1 MKLYSIVF
9 KVMVGTFLL
18 WSGTTFS
25 QTKHVVTGEVLS
37 PFDGSPIA
45 GAVISATGLSEPV
58 ETDSIGFFSFEVPA
72 LEGFVQ
78 AWAEGFYTGEQTL
91 DKEGPFLFIL
101 IPKQKINYSDLLLLP
116 GRHEAFGKKASK
128 VTNISHKDFAVGAL
142 SLGQGIQ
149 NRIPGLQVVNQSGM
163 PGEGYVFQARGI
175 KSFVSNSSPL
185 IVVNGMPLFP
195 DYSESRVISGY
206 TTDVLKLFSATDIK
220 NVSFLQGAEASVFG
234 SLGANG
240 VLMIETEDA
249 SDLDTR
255 VEYIAQFGVSQK
267 AKHLPVLDRE
277 DYREYIGKMALT
289 RYDDMAVVLQEFPY
303 LKDDPDYFYNYLY
316 NNSTDWQKEI
326 ARPAIIMDN
335 NVRIKGG
342 DAIAKYNLT
351 FGFLDEQG
359 VIDNTGFSRYS
370 MKLNANINVSSRL
383 QLYANMALAYYTNKL
398 QEQGL
403 QRETNPLMVS
413 LFKSPLLHPFQKDF
427 NNVVIP
433 AYAPIRDAEGQ
444 ISVNNAVTN
453 PLALINQSSVESQA
467 YDVLMNAGLKYQL
480 TADWTLSGMVGLFQ
494 NYNRENVFFPGL
506 TERTIMPLAG
516 GLAENTVRL
525 GIGET
530 SNLFY
535 NLNTS
540 YKAAFND
547 AHRMV
552 LTGGLQSAITRR
564 EYDSGSGRNTSS
576 DFFRTLDNVSN
587 IGRSFDGYIEE
598 WVWMNIY
605 ANAAYYYSN
614 LASVGVTAALDGSSS
629 SGRDASRFGVF
640 PSLNAAIYLKNTAF
654 LSDLNWINR
663 LDLRA
668 EAVTTGNSNFS
679 SSIGQYYYYNQ
690 VFRQLSG
697 IVRANVPNTLLEWEK
712 NHTLNAG
719 LDLSVLNH
727 RLDLSMDV
735 YRGVSSDVIFGRQ
748 VSPVLGFP
756 VIMDNVAEIQN
767 QGVELGLQYYVLNR
781 KDYHW
786 VLGATVSKNENKLT
800 SLGGEAPVINE
811 FADGSALISQEGGP
825 VYAFYGYEADGVYAS
840 DQEASQDGFTD
851 FSGRPFQGGDIR
863 FVNRNTDSVIDES
876 DRTII
881 GDPNPDFFGS
891 AYTSIRYKRVEL
903 SANFIYSYGN
913 SAYNAVRRQGE
924 AMTGFENQLSSVA
937 RAWSNVG
944 QETDMPKPVYG
955 DPIGNSRFSDR
966 WVEDASFLK
975 LKELTLSYDFDQS
988 FLTFIN
994 GGQVYVSGENLLT
1007 VTDYLGSD
1015 PEFYY
1020 SSNPMMQGFDLGKVP
1035 HPRTLKLGF
1044 RLQF

>member
-1 MKLYSIVF
+1 MKRYSIVC
-9 KVMVGTFLL
+9 KVMAGTFLL
-18 WSGTTFS
+18 LSGTLFS
-25 QTKHVVTGEVLS
+25 QNRHEVTGKVLS
-37 PFDGSPIA
+37 PFDGKPIPH
-45 GAVISATGLSEPV
+45 AVVTAVGLSEPV
-58 ETDSIGFFSFEVPA
+58 ETDSTGFFTMEVPV

-78 AWAEGFYTGEQTL
+78 AWAEGYYTAEQRL
-91 DKEGPFLFIL
+91 DREGPFLFIL
-101 IPKQKINYSDLLLLP
+101 IPQQKINYSEQILLP
-116 GRHEAFGKKASK
+116 GRQEASRLKASK
-128 VTNISHKDFAVGAL
+128 VTNISHKDFSEGAL

-149 NRIPGLQVVNQSGM
+149 NKIPGLQVINQSGM

-206 TTDVLKLFSATDIK
+206 TTDVLKLFAATDIK

-240 VLMIETEDA
+240 VLMIETDDA
-249 SDLDTR
+249 SDMDTR

-267 AKHLPVLDRE
+267 AKSLPVLDRVG
-277 DYREYIGKMALT
+277 YREYIGKMALT

-316 NNSTDWQKEI
+316 NNSTNWQEEI
-326 ARPAIIMDN
+326 ARPAIVMDN
-335 NVRIKGG
+335 TLRIKGG

-383 QLYANMALAYYTNKL
+383 ELYAHMALAYYNNKL

-413 LFKSPLLHPFQKDF
+413 LFKSPLFHPYQKDF
-427 NNVVIP
+427 NNNVIP
-433 AYAPIRDAEGQ
+433 AYAPIRDAEGH
-444 ISVNNAVTN
+444 IPVNNAVTN
-453 PLALINQSSVESQA
+453 PLALINQSLVESQA

-480 TADWTLSGMVGLFQ
+480 TPDWMLSGMVGLFQ

-506 TERTIMPLAG
+506 TDRTIMPLVG

-547 AHRMV
+547 QHRVV

-587 IGRSFDGYIEE
+587 IGRSFDGYIDE
-598 WVWMNIY
+598 WIWMNFY
-605 ANAAYYYSN
+605 ANAAYYYRN
-614 LASVGVTAALDGSSS
+614 LASLGVTASLDGTSA
-629 SGRDASRFGVF
+629 SGRDASRYGIF
-640 PSLNAAIYLKNTAF
+640 PSVNAAIYLKNTAF
-654 LSDLNWINR
+654 LRDLNWINR

-668 EAVTTGNSNFS
+668 EAVTTGNSHFS

-719 LDLSVLNH
+719 LDLSVWNH
-727 RLDLSMDV
+727 RLDLSVDV
-735 YRGVSSDVIFGRQ
+735 YRGLSSDVILGRQ

-756 VIMDNVAEIQN
+756 VIMDNMAEIQN
-767 QGVELGLQYYVLNR
+767 QGVELGWQYYVLNHQ
-781 KDYHW
+781 DYHW

-800 SLGGEAPVINE
+800 SLGGEAPVVNE
-811 FADGSALISQEGGP
+811 FADGSALISEEGGP
-825 VYAFYGYEADGVYAS
+825 VYAFYGHTTKGVYAS
-840 DQEASQDGFTD
+840 DQDAAQDGFTD
-851 FSGRPFQGGDIR
+851 FSGRPFQVGM
-863 FVNRNTDSVIDES
+863 F
-876 DRTII
+876 
-881 GDPNPDFFGS
+881 
-891 AYTSIRYKRVEL
+891 ALSITTRMR
-903 SANFIYSYGN
+903 
-913 SAYNAVRRQGE
+913 
-924 AMTGFENQLSSVA
+924 
-937 RAWSNVG
+937 
-944 QETDMPKPVYG
+944 
-955 DPIGNSRFSDR
+955 
-966 WVEDASFLK
+966 
-975 LKELTLSYDFDQS
+975 
-988 FLTFIN
+988 
-994 GGQVYVSGENLLT
+994 
-1007 VTDYLGSD
+1007 
-1015 PEFYY
+1015 
-1020 SSNPMMQGFDLGKVP
+1020 
-1035 HPRTLKLGF
+1035 
-1044 RLQF
+1044 